1 RLAVRVLEADGRRHA
16 MSSRVPPPMGGDCG
30 FPVGVA
36 RPEFSLLRMQNSYAH
51 MPDLLYEH
59 AAPQT
64 IG

>member
-1 RLAVRVLEADGRRHA
+1 
-16 MSSRVPPPMGGDCG
+16 MGGDCG